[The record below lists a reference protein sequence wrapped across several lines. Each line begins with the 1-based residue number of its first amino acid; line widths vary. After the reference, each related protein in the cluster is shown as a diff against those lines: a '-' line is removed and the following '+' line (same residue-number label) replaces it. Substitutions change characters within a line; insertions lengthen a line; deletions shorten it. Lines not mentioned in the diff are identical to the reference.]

1 MVNNAP
7 KKSHTTHLWMCL
19 FVHHSFLQTL
29 QSPHVSPSPIE
40 RTPVSRNA
48 GRDQAHDAE
57 SQTGNG
63 ADCNLELEWPF
74 GWGIFTCLPKMCWKC
89 VLVFTD
95 SMDSAE
101 VLIRFFCRLL
111 KSCGFAMFRP
121 HFFVHLIVPDFTA
134 TLCDPFEGQN
144 FKTSLSLR
152 VEVRVHFECH
162 GGYGICHWDW
172 DPAWRKWISYSKNW
186 FGRICSPCFLLFT
199 TILFLIST
207 FILMEY
213 IGICYS
219 NYEYIT
225 FLRCSPVKQS
235 LLNSR
240 WLPVGITGG
249 VATGEQTRDG
259 RGAGG
264 VTGWTP
270 GSIGINQ
277 CFLGDLLHRFGKNV
291 IYCGLMGE
299 VEDLW
304 GNVENIG
311 GKRHRNYIISLE
323 IW

>member
-1 MVNNAP
+1 MNVFICP
-7 KKSHTTHLWMCL
+7 SFFSPDPPVPSCL
-19 FVHHSFLQTL
+19 TFTDRADASLTKRGQRSSTWCWIPDRQRSWL
-29 QSPHVSPSPIE
+29 QSGTGMTIWL
-40 RTPVSRNA
+40 
-48 GRDQAHDAE
+48 RDLYLSAKNVLKVCPGIHRL
-57 SQTGNG
+57 NG
-63 ADCNLELEWPF
+63 LRRGF
-74 GWGIFTCLPKMCWKC
+74 
-89 VLVFTD
+89 D
-95 SMDSAE
+95 S
-101 VLIRFFCRLL
+101 FFCRLL